1 MVNNASTCIGR
12 FADVV
17 TGQVEVRGWQ
27 PGPDDVVDDAALAA
41 LGDGQE
47 NVTEEE
53 DGDGGQ

>member
-1 MVNNASTCIGR
+1 MINNAPTRIGR

-17 TGQVEVRGWQ
+17 NGQVEVRGWQ

-47 NVTEEE
+47 NVTEAE